1 MNYDDHKIAH
11 CLPNGAIITVP
22 SCASWSSECEQHL
35 WGPEYERKSPRV
47 THPDTRQSSEVF
59 VSAPGS
65 AGCGRQGAGSPG
77 AGGAGR
83 PARIPPEGG
92 AHSVSRGGCVHF
104 TAELCSCP
112 PPGPPFSSLALGSLL
127 LLKDPLPP
135 VLFHPPNLPVLKV
148 KTQPGRLLCTHP
160 PFSDA
165 QAPSS
170 VPSTCPHLTPR
181 LQSLLLPAT
190 STGKS
195 GRRFPQPEPVPH
207 SLRSSPP
214 HAPHTRQAARPRAC
228 VSAEPAS
235 PPPSPRRSCCMAC
248 P

>member
-11 CLPNGAIITVP
+11 CLPNGAIITAP

-47 THPDTRQSSEVF
+47 THPDTRQSSQVF

-92 AHSVSRGGCVHF
+92 AHSLSRGGCVHF
-104 TAELCSCP
+104 TADTLLMPASW
-112 PPGPPFSSLALGSLL
+112 PPFLFSRLGSLL

-148 KTQPGRLLCTHP
+148 KTAWTAPLYTPALQRCPGSQLC
-160 PFSDA
+160 A
-165 QAPSS
+165 L
-170 VPSTCPHLTPR
+170 HLP
-181 LQSLLLPAT
+181 
-190 STGKS
+190 
-195 GRRFPQPEPVPH
+195 
-207 SLRSSPP
+207 PP
-214 HAPHTRQAARPRAC
+214 HAPATK
-228 VSAEPAS
+228 S
-235 PPPSPRRSCCMAC
+235 PLTCHVHREVRETLPTA
-248 P
+248 